1 MDPFKECSDLRY
13 NSLFKGYWASL
24 GKRQDLKQKPK
35 GPPFRTLYSGRTVGV
50 SEGLEGVT
58 RPKCRSQG
66 IEEFGLEVFRIWAT
80 LNPKT
85 PRKPHKPATPKLP

>member
-50 SEGLEGVT
+50 LKGL
-58 RPKCRSQG
+58 R
-66 IEEFGLEVFRIWAT
+66 A
-80 LNPKT
+80 
-85 PRKPHKPATPKLP
+85 